1 MTDRYVHLIGVEE
14 VARAGSTMA
23 QAATDMNRAAANI
36 EGALQRHQS
45 FLEDWLQR
53 FEAMLQARVIPFRSN
68 KPDNLA

>member
-36 EGALQRHQS
+36 EGALQRHQ
-45 FLEDWLQR
+45 
-53 FEAMLQARVIPFRSN
+53 
-68 KPDNLA
+68 